1 MKLYLSVIIPCYN
14 EEKNLKRGV
23 LAEVEKYL
31 SRQDYNSEVIISD
44 DGSTDK
50 SRDLIKK
57 FIKKYKK
64 LNLLENKHQGKAF
77 TVKSGIEKA
86 RGEISLFIDMD
97 QSTPI
102 AEVEKLLPFFEKGF
116 DIVIGSRGVVRKN
129 APLYRQAA
137 ALIFGCFR
145 RIILLR
151 NINDTQCGFKAFKTE
166 VARDLFSR
174 LEVFKKQKEIE
185 GWRVSAFD
193 VELLFLAEKLGYKI
207 KEMPVIWEDKDI
219 AQGKKKNFLKESWQ
233 MVQEIICV
241 RLNDFSGKYKK

>member
-1 MKLYLSVIIPCYN
+1 MKSYLSVIIPCYN

-57 FIKKYKK
+57 FIKKHKK